1 MTELTIFIM
10 CNTAFSCF
18 MTGWLLGVYHF
29 INIGFG
35 QMVVQVSSKCM
46 CVSMVV
52 FVAHKIQCVT
62 FVELFWDWT
71 WKRRARC
78 CWCMHKNCTS
88 KGTNE
93 VCRNEPSICW
103 VNSQMVY
110 NNDGRSVSKEKQCVE
125 DFLGGHKCGLLTH
138 ISGQHGVRN
147 SRISF
152 N

>member
-1 MTELTIFIM
+1 MTKLMIFIM

-18 MTGWLLGVYHF
+18 MTGWLLGVP
-29 INIGFG
+29 ISSILDL
-35 QMVVQVSSKCM
+35 VRWVCRSVQKCM

-52 FVAHKIQCVT
+52 FVAHKIQCAT

-71 WKRRARC
+71 WKRRAWW

-93 VCRNEPSICW
+93 VYRNKPSRCW

-110 NNDGRSVSKEKQCVE
+110 NNDGRSISKEKPCAE
-125 DFLGGHKCGLLTH
+125 DILWGKKCGLLTH
-138 ISGQHGVRN
+138 LSGQHSARN
-147 SRISF
+147 ARISF